1 MEKCCRA
8 CDEIFLL
15 SPFLQNKSDYV
26 REQSR
31 AFCYTQ
37 KKIVYKCWLTTN
49 YLFEPFLRLDKLM
62 SSDQISPSKN
72 SSKLQHL
79 HSCFHL
85 KFIVFN
91 HRWIF
96 LLNGLFLLAFHY
108 ILVVES
114 LQRPTARGENRI
126 DFACHFRF
134 SLSLSLSR
142 CMHERIEE
150 SMASVDVEHKAL
162 VEGTFYSCCMLRGH
176 FPSLHYQPNFHES
189 ISFCVLILLTQ
200 NRWKNHDRS
209 KYSTRQSRLARND
222 I

>member
-1 MEKCCRA
+1 MLVDNKVPFRTVSQIRQTHEFWPNFPFEKCEQTPTFA
-8 CDEIFLL
+8 FVL
-15 SPFLQNKSDYV
+15 SPQ
-26 REQSR
+26 
-31 AFCYTQ
+31 
-37 KKIVYKCWLTTN
+37 
-49 YLFEPFLRLDKLM
+49 
-62 SSDQISPSKN
+62 
-72 SSKLQHL
+72 
-79 HSCFHL
+79 
-85 KFIVFN
+85 FIVSN
-91 HRWIF
+91 HRWTF
-96 LLNGLFLLAFHY
+96 LLNGLFLLTFHY

-114 LQRPTARGENRI
+114 SQRPTARGENRI

-134 SLSLSLSR
+134 SFSLSR
-142 CMHERIEE
+142 CIYERIEE